1 MSNTNRIDVH
11 HHFLPPEF
19 IAELDRQ
26 GRDWTGGP
34 IIPEWNVSMARD
46 VMERHGIA
54 AAVGSVVPYM
64 YWGDAAA
71 AARWARHCNEFMAGI
86 VRNDPQHFGAF
97 AALPVPDTQGACREV
112 EYALDVLKLDGVQ
125 LWSSSGGVY
134 PGDPSLEEL
143 FQELNERAAI
153 VHIHPHT
160 MPPGSDIPK
169 VSIPHGTLEFLFD
182 TTRCITNLLYSGTLE
197 RYPSIRYIVAHAG
210 GTVPYVAW
218 RVAASTQLEVMQ
230 GRFSGG
236 LQGALQQLQRLYYD
250 TALSS
255 SDYALAALR
264 QFVPTSQILFGS
276 DYPLV
281 DESVVNLEVT
291 GLEKSRVLDDS
302 TRAAIDRGSALELFP
317 RFARAGEGNA
327 ARRAG

>member
-1 MSNTNRIDVH
+1 
-11 HHFLPPEF
+11 
-19 IAELDRQ
+19 
-26 GRDWTGGP
+26 
-34 IIPEWNVSMARD
+34 
-46 VMERHGIA
+46 
-54 AAVGSVVPYM
+54 
-64 YWGDAAA
+64 
-71 AARWARHCNEFMAGI
+71 MAGI

-230 GRFSGG
+230 GRFRGG

>member
-1 MSNTNRIDVH
+1 MSNTPRIDVH
-11 HHFLPPEF
+11 HHFLPPAF
-19 IAELDRQ
+19 IAELGRQ

-34 IIPEWNVSMARD
+34 IIPDWNISMARE

-54 AAVGSVVPYM
+54 SAVGSVVPYT

-71 AARWARHCNEFMAGI
+71 AARWARHCNDFMADI
-86 VRNDPQHFGAF
+86 VSKDPEHFGVF
-97 AALPVPDTQGACREV
+97 AALPVPDTQAACREV

-134 PGDPSLEEL
+134 PGDPALEEL
-143 FQELNERAAI
+143 FQELNKRAAI

-160 MPPGSDIPK
+160 TPPGSEIPR

-197 RYPSIRYIVAHAG
+197 RYPAIRYIVSHAG

-230 GRFSGG
+230 GRFKGG
-236 LQGALQQLQRLYYD
+236 MPGALQQLQRLYYD
-250 TALSS
+250 TALSAS
-255 SDYALAALR
+255 EYALAALR

-281 DESVVNLEVT
+281 SEQVVKVETT
-291 GLEKSRVLDDS
+291 GLETSKVLDEP
-302 TRAAIDRGSALELFP
+302 TRAAIDRNALQLFP
-317 RFARAGEGNA
+317 RFERVARAA
-327 ARRAG
+327 